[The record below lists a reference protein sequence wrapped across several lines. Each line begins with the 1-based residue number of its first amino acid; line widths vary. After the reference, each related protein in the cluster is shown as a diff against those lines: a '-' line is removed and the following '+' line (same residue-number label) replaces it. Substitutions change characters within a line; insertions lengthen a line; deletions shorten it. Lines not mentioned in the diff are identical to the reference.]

1 MHCPICGVL
10 VSSVKINAH
19 IDANCPAPDLPVVA
33 EKMESSSTTKKESP
47 TPQRMAPL
55 FAPKIATPKQ
65 VAPKIT
71 LPQPSFTSQK
81 RTMES
86 TGFNTTIPKK
96 KKTDAA
102 AESMPLAAKG
112 KCAT

>member
-1 MHCPICGVL
+1 MQCPICGVL

-19 IDANCPAPDLPVVA
+19 IDANCPAPDLPAVA
-33 EKMESSSTTKKESP
+33 EKKESSFATTKEPP

-55 FAPKIATPKQ
+55 FAPKL
-65 VAPKIT
+65 VAPKVT
-71 LPQPSFTSQK
+71 VPQPSFSSQK

-86 TGFNTTIPKK
+86 TSFNTTIPKK
-96 KKTDAA
+96 KKMDAA

-112 KCAT
+112 KYAI